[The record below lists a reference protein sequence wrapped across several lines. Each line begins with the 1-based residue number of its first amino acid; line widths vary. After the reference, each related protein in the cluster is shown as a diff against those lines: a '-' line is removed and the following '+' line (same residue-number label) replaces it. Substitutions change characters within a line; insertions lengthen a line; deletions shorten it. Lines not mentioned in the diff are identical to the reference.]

1 MSSVLDAVHTRVLYG
16 KFKDGWEN
24 RYKLRCS
31 QVLFAYVSYTYTP
44 VWCRI
49 NEREENLLIV
59 CTRECTCETYKR
71 VCPSDSRYIS
81 SINECGWFY
90 FFFHHTYTGK
100 NFLIIGPSIQKT
112 YSFHCE
118 HTHTYVFGYAGFTT
132 KIIEELCVNSVFNG
146 VISSHIPKYICYTI

>member
-1 MSSVLDAVHTRVLYG
+1 MHKKCIMHFVLLFRTQSRVFAAAKDGFLLCHLYLTPYTRVFCMESSRTDEKIVTNSDVHKY
-16 KFKDGWEN
+16 F
-24 RYKLRCS
+24 S
-31 QVLFAYVSYTYTP
+31 QTSYTYTP

-71 VCPSDSRYIS
+71 VCLSDGRYIS

-100 NFLIIGPSIQKT
+100 KF
-112 YSFHCE
+112 F
-118 HTHTYVFGYAGFTT
+118 
-132 KIIEELCVNSVFNG
+132 
-146 VISSHIPKYICYTI
+146 SS